1 MSAVFAV
8 NLVIHKGTDFETEFN
23 LTEDNGMPLDL
34 TGYTGS
40 AKIRK
45 HPTAKKYNT
54 FVVNFVDRLQGKVKI
69 SMGSSITPN
78 LSPGRNCYDLFLTD
92 RTGKII
98 KVVEGN
104 VLVNNSVTLGGTS
117 SENIDGLGNIDVSNV
132 SDGYVLMYD
141 QSLQKY
147 VFVDPDEVLT
157 KAVTIDNRL
166 PEVFVN
172 KLDQDL
178 DDRIDLDGGSFS
190 P

>member
-1 MSAVFAV
+1 MSAVVSV
-8 NLVIHKGTDFETEFN
+8 NLVIHKGTDFEAEFN

-54 FVVNFVDRLQGKVKI
+54 FMVNFVDRVGGKVKI

-92 RTGKII
+92 RIGKVI

-104 VLVNNSVTLGGTS
+104 VIVYNSVTLGGTS
-117 SENIDGLGNIDVSNV
+117 SENIDGIGNIDVSNV
-132 SDGYVLMYD
+132 QDGYVLMYN

-157 KAVTIDNRL
+157 KAVTMDNEL

-178 DDRIDLDGGSFS
+178 DDRIDLDAGSFS
-190 P
+190 S